1 MKDMNVMTLPN
12 VALPPA
18 DTSVALAQAT
28 HKRKCYP
35 WNDWGRRLPYA
46 DLLNSGAA
54 CIDTWADPAFIAPNT
69 GIAGL
74 WLRAEV
80 WLHPDGTAYRAVLDA
95 RGTVVVPPLECCP
108 RPHDLPEGILLP
120 MTLMPPALFAHAPVP
135 VEVTP

>member
-1 MKDMNVMTLPN
+1 MNVMTLPD

-18 DTSVALAQAT
+18 DANAALAHAQ
-28 HKRKCYP
+28 HKRLCYP

-46 DLLNSGAA
+46 DLTTSGAA
-54 CIDTWADPAFIAPNT
+54 LVDAWADPAYISPTT

-80 WLHPDGTAYRAVLDA
+80 WLHPDGTAYRTVLDA
-95 RGTVVVPPLECCP
+95 HGTVVVPPLECCP
-108 RPHDLPEGILLP
+108 HDLPEGIPLP
-120 MTLMPPALFAHAPVP
+120 MTVTPPALFAHAC